1 MIVEAKDY
9 DQGTILEA
17 DICIIGGGPA
27 AISFALSF
35 LDRNLK
41 ILILAG
47 GLWTE
52 TPENRELNRGLSDP
66 ENSHEPLE
74 YNRVRAFGGGTAVWG
89 GRCLPLDPI
98 DFEKREWIPHSGW
111 PISYETVASYYQQS
125 LDLCEAGQNIF
136 DAKEAFPDKNQE
148 IIPGLDNEYIS
159 SSRLERWSPPTRFAL
174 RYRDILES
182 SPNIHVYLDA
192 HVTGL
197 NVETSADKIDSLTV
211 SIRSSVLRIVAPK
224 FILAAGGIE
233 NARLL
238 LASKSA
244 FHPNGIGNKYDNV
257 GRYYMSHLTGTYG
270 AVDPSDR
277 KEILF
282 LFETD
287 EQGVFCRRRWWPT
300 PKMQQEC
307 KVGNAIMYL
316 NRSINAKENP
326 VESFKFVTNT
336 VSNALKNK
344 TPKNII
350 RALNKSKNDLREH
363 SVYSLKNIHNVI
375 PAAIGAGFRRV
386 ANKRVPLRLP
396 SINSKWLHIYFQTEH
411 MPNPESRIV
420 LSETLDRLGVP
431 VPIVKVAFSESDIET
446 VIASLAIFF
455 ERFEEQKKG
464 KIYFDRENLREFL
477 MSKIANFD
485 SVAHHLGTTRMSD
498 DPATGVVDAN
508 CKVHDVSNLYIAG
521 SSIFPTGGHANP
533 TLTIVALT
541 LRLADHLKELTDQ
554 AKEM

>member
-52 TPENRELNRGLSDP
+52 TPENRELNRGLADP

-74 YNRVRAFGGGTAVWG
+74 TNRARVFGGGTSVWG

-98 DFEKREWIPHSGW
+98 DFEQRSWIPHSGW
-111 PISYETVASYYQQS
+111 PISYENVASYYQQS

-136 DAKEAFPDKNQE
+136 DAREAFPDRNQE

-159 SSRLERWSPPTRFAL
+159 SARMERWSPPTRFAY
-174 RYRDILES
+174 RYREILENN
-182 SPNIHVYLDA
+182 PNIHVYLDA

-197 NVETSADKIDSLTV
+197 NVETSADKIDAITV
-211 SIRSSVLRIVAPK
+211 TIKSSVLRVVAPK

-233 NARLL
+233 NPRLL
-238 LASKSA
+238 LASKSE

-270 AVDPSDR
+270 AVDPADR

-287 EQGVFCRRRWWPT
+287 QQGVYCRRRWWPT
-300 PKMQQEC
+300 PKMQKEY
-307 KVGNAIMYL
+307 KTGNAIMYL

-350 RALNKSKNDLREH
+350 RALNKSKNDLKEH

-375 PAAIGAGFRRV
+375 PAAIGAGLRRV
-386 ANKRVPLRLP
+386 VNKRVPLRLP
-396 SINSKWLHIYFQTEH
+396 SVNSKWLHIYFQTEH
-411 MPNPESRIV
+411 LPNPESRIV
-420 LSETLDRLGVP
+420 LSETTDRLGVP
-431 VPIVKVAFSESDIET
+431 VPIAKVAFTETDIDT
-446 VIASLAIFF
+446 VIASLSVFF
-455 ERFEEQKKG
+455 DRFEEQKKG
-464 KIYFDRENLREFL
+464 KTYFDRENLREFL
-477 MSKIANFD
+477 SSKTANFD
-485 SVAHHLGTTRMSD
+485 SVAHHLGTTRMSA
-498 DPATGVVDAN
+498 DPMNGVVDSN
-508 CKVHDVSNLYIAG
+508 CKVHGVSNLYIAG
-521 SSIFPTGGHANP
+521 SSVFPTGGHANP
-533 TLTIVALT
+533 TLTIIALT
-541 LRLADHLKELTDQ
+541 LRLADHLKENSNQ
-554 AKEM
+554 A